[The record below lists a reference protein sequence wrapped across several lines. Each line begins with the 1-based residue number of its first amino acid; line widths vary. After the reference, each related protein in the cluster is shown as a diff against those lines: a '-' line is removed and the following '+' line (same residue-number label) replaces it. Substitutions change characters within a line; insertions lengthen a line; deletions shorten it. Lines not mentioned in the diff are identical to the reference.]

1 MKEANP
7 SSPPKDSSVP
17 AQPANISPGMAALL
31 RQESEVAKSGE
42 PKQEPALHDDKAA
55 AAQNR
60 AVLKTSLVVADV
72 LLVLLAA
79 CLALRK
85 GSFGFLEISLCVI
98 ALALGAWLTCL
109 AIMWGGRGNTRI
121 AKARQ
126 QETSRAPQ
134 K

>member
-1 MKEANP
+1 M
-7 SSPPKDSSVP
+7 P

-79 CLALRK
+79 CLSLRK
-85 GSFGFLEISLCVI
+85 GSFGFLEVVLSIL
-98 ALALGAWLTCL
+98 ALAVGAWLACV
-109 AIMWGGRGNTRI
+109 AIWFGRDNL
-121 AKARQ
+121 
-126 QETSRAPQ
+126 
-134 K
+134 